1 MKTNVIVTGGAGF
14 IGSCLCKVLAQKNF
28 NPVTVDNL
36 STGYRQLVKFGDFVE
51 ADFGDY
57 EKMVEVFKKFKP
69 LAIFHIAGSKSVEE
83 SMRDPHKYFLNNVS
97 KTNELLKATVD
108 CGIENFIFSSTAV
121 IFEESESISEN
132 SPKKPKNN
140 YGLSKLIAEQLIE
153 SYGKAHDLKFSLL
166 RYFNVTGADPDLE
179 VGEITTKP
187 ANIFPILCKI
197 ASEKISDFT
206 IFGEDYE
213 THDGTCIRDYIH
225 VHDIAKAHLLALEK
239 MIQNKS
245 SFSANLGNGRGFSVK
260 EVSSMFRKV
269 SGSNFKIIIG
279 EKRSGDPTNLVANI
293 DFAQKYLGWKPK
305 FSNLEDQINHSWSW
319 HQKTFYD
326 TSNKN

>member
-1 MKTNVIVTGGAGF
+1 MTGGAGF
-14 IGSCLCKVLAQKNF
+14 IGSCLCKVLAQRNF

-83 SMRDPHKYFLNNVS
+83 SMRNPHKYFLNNVS

-121 IFEESESISEN
+121 IFEESGSISEN
-132 SPKKPKNN
+132 SKKNPKNN

-153 SYGKAHDLKFSLL
+153 SYGKSHDLKFSLL

-179 VGEITTKP
+179 VGEMTKEP

-197 ASEKISDFT
+197 AAKKTKEFT
-206 IFGEDYE
+206 IFGDNYD
-213 THDGTCIRDYIH
+213 TSDGTCIRDYIH
-225 VHDIAKAHLLALEK
+225 VFDIAEAHLLSLEK
-239 MIQNKS
+239 IIQNKK
-245 SFSANLGNGRGFSVK
+245 SFSANLGNGKGFSVK
-260 EVSSMFRKV
+260 EVSLMFKKI
-269 SGSNFKIIIG
+269 SQSNFEIIVG
-279 EKRSGDPTNLVANI
+279 EKRSGDPASLIA
-293 DFAQKYLGWKPK
+293 DSSFAQKYLGWKPK
-305 FSNLEDQINHSWSW
+305 FSNLEDQINHSWRW
-319 HQKTFYD
+319 YQKNIYEIADKKQF
-326 TSNKN
+326 